1 MVRPTGPHPVDA
13 SFAPVGSAE
22 MWDAIAS
29 RGHEV
34 RFGPGDTL
42 VRQGEQST
50 HCYAIRS
57 GEVLVSATTA
67 AGSTVVLGRRNVGS
81 VVGELA
87 ALDPAP
93 RSATVTARTDVVAQ
107 MLTAVELEALLLDQ
121 PALAMAELERLSLQ
135 LRSLTERYA
144 VGGAALR
151 TRIVTLLETHRA
163 ETGVAS
169 LRSTRSELA
178 GWLGASR
185 EAVSRVLHELEADGM
200 VRLSAGSVALID
212 P

>member
-13 SFAPVGSAE
+13 SFAPEGSAE

-107 MLTAVELEALLLDQ
+107 MLLDQ

>member
-1 MVRPTGPHPVDA
+1 VHSTGPHHGDA
-13 SFAPVGSAE
+13 IAAGSSA
-22 MWDAIAS
+22 MGDAIAS
-29 RGHEV
+29 HGRVV
-34 RFGPGDTL
+34 RFAVGDIL
-42 VRQGEQST
+42 IRQGEAGT

-57 GEVLVSATTA
+57 GEVLVSATTS
-67 AGSTVVLGRRNVGS
+67 AGSTVVLGRRGAGAVI
-81 VVGELA
+81 GEMA

-93 RSATVTARTDVVAQ
+93 RSATVTARTDLVAV
-107 MLTAVELEALLLDQ
+107 MLTAGELEELLLDQ
-121 PALAMAELERLSLQ
+121 PALAVAELKRLVLQ

-144 VGGAALR
+144 VGGATLR

-185 EAVSRVLHELEADGM
+185 EAVSRVLHDLETDG
-200 VRLSAGSVALID
+200 VVHLTRKSVALVE
-212 P
+212 

>member
-1 MVRPTGPHPVDA
+1 MRRTGPHAIGA
-13 SFAPVGSAE
+13 SIATAGSAA
-22 MWDAIAS
+22 MWDAVAS
-29 RGHEV
+29 RGREV
-34 RFGPGDTL
+34 RFESDDTL
-42 VRQGEQST
+42 VRQGERST

-67 AGSTVVLGRRNVGS
+67 AGSTVVLGRRGAGS
-81 VVGELA
+81 VIGELA

-93 RSATVTARTDVVAQ
+93 RSATVTARTQVVAQ

-121 PALAMAELERLSLQ
+121 PALALAELKRLSLQ

-144 VGGAALR
+144 VGGAGLR
-151 TRIVTLLETHRA
+151 TRIVTLLETNRA

-185 EAVSRVLHELEADGM
+185 EAVSRVLQELEAEGVVQLGRGWVGLTDH
-200 VRLSAGSVALID
+200 
-212 P
+212 

>member
-1 MVRPTGPHPVDA
+1 MRRSGLGPVETSVA
-13 SFAPVGSAE
+13 AAGSPA
-22 MWDAIAS
+22 MWDAIAAS
-29 RGHEV
+29 GREV
-34 RFGPGDTL
+34 RFDAGDTL

-57 GEVLVSATTA
+57 GEVLVTATTA
-67 AGSTVVLGRRNVGS
+67 AGSTVVLGRRNGGS
-81 VVGELA
+81 VIGELA

-107 MLTAVELEALLLDQ
+107 MLSAVELEALLLDQ
-121 PALAMAELERLSLQ
+121 PALALAELKRLSLQ

-185 EAVSRVLHELEADGM
+185 EAVSRVLQELEAEGVVQLGRGWVGLTD
-200 VRLSAGSVALID
+200 R
-212 P
+212 